1 MENTSDSARDEDV
14 KRAVRMIGSGLDIL
28 LSRFDYGEPIPV
40 AELLA
45 ARAERFGGSLTDAE
59 AVVLTRFAEGEEVDG
74 IAEFRGVK
82 RRTIENQLSTAVQK
96 LGFRDR
102 RELKGYLE
110 GVRETTARRRA
121 DAGG

>member
-1 MENTSDSARDEDV
+1 MGHAGGPGRDEDV
-14 KRAVRMIGSGLDIL
+14 RRAVRMIGSGLDIL
-28 LSRFDYGEPIPV
+28 LSRFDAGEPIPI

-82 RRTIENQLSTAVQK
+82 KRTIQNQLSAAVQK

-110 GVRETTARRRA
+110 GVREMSARRRS